1 VLRRLQVLMLKTY
14 GLLPKSVRSFMVRRL
29 APSFSVGAICVV
41 EKADGA
47 VLMVRHSYRQRWGFP
62 GGLLMRGED
71 PVDAGRR
78 ETREEVGLDVDLIG
92 EPVVVV
98 DPDARRVDVIFR
110 ARPSVGPEGVEPS
123 SPEIVEARWFLPGEL
138 PQLQPEAASAL
149 MELARSKRLPL
160 GPS

>member
-14 GLLPKSVRSFMVRRL
+14 GLLPKSVRSFVVRRV
-29 APSFSVGAICVV
+29 APSFSVGTICVV

-78 ETREEVGLDVDLIG
+78 ETREEVGLDVELTG

-110 ARPSVGPEGVEPS
+110 GRPSVSQSEDVEPS

-149 MELARSKRLPL
+149 MELARSERPSL
-160 GPS
+160 G